1 MRFGISPMTYELLID
16 EVLAKKGLEGISE
29 FQFSDL
35 VRRAAESGYQHFEI
49 ALDLFQVFPITM
61 DSNQIKILQEI
72 KNEYDITYSAHFP
85 FLSVELGGPNEF
97 IREGSVNSLI
107 HAYNSIKGLED
118 DIDVFVLHHTGE
130 TVADVLEFIE
140 SPQIKEMSTELFSL
154 NAIQSIE
161 KFIEETGIKRSKI
174 AIENIQFPFEATIKI
189 IKELRTK
196 LCIDTAHFLGGFSG
210 NQDLLEI
217 LAKYL
222 DLTAEIHLQDFNGD
236 NPLSDHAALG
246 TGEFP
251 PEFLNILHQKNFE
264 GPVVFELPQV
274 DTIRSIKYIRE
285 NAPQVKIPD
294 IKDQPFYK
302 RN

>member
-72 KNEYDITYSAHFP
+72 
-85 FLSVELGGPNEF
+85 LGGPNEF

-210 NQDLLEI
+210 NHDLLEI

-264 GPVVFELPQV
+264 GPVVFELPQL